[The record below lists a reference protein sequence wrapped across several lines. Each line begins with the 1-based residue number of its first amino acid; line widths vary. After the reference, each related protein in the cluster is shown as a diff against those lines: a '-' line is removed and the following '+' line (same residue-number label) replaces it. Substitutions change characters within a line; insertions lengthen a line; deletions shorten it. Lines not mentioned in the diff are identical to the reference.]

1 MTPEEKSNKLITAWA
16 EVMGDLACIADKDNK
31 IDLDKA
37 REIISHYIGGVLD
50 EISKERG
57 ECE

>member
-50 EISKERG
+50 EISREKE
-57 ECE
+57 